1 MYLKTDMFLVNKG
14 FTLIELTIVVF
25 IFGILAAIATPIYQN
40 YGLRANASAAEQAI
54 SEIAIGLNKHKSRN
68 FSFKGFSIS
77 PNPMVL
83 PINSTGSNIKYEIT
97 VRDGNNTSLAL
108 TDSAALGQQ
117 WVIRA
122 ESKDARNY
130 TYLFTSNG
138 LRCRNKLASS
148 VTYATCGTGANVEKW

>member
-1 MYLKTDMFLVNKG
+1 MRLKTDMFLFNKG
-14 FTLIELTIVVF
+14 FTLIELTVVVF
-25 IFGILAAIATPIYQN
+25 ILGILAAIAVPVYQN
-40 YGLRANASAAEQAI
+40 YALRANASAAEQAI

-77 PNPMVL
+77 PNPIVV
-83 PINSTGSNIKYEIT
+83 PKNSTGSNIKYEIT
-97 VRDGNNTSLAL
+97 VRDGSSTGLEL
-108 TDSAALGQQ
+108 TDSTALGQQ

-122 ESKDARNY
+122 ESKDARNF

-148 VTYATCGTGANVEKW
+148 VTYASCGNDANVEKW